1 MEILIFTINMPSIIY
16 KVNVKGVNSK
26 LEQVS
31 LLPITRVNIHYATFG
46 DILIKFI
53 LKK

>member
-1 MEILIFTINMPSIIY
+1 MEILIFTINMPSILYIL
-16 KVNVKGVNSK
+16 NEDVNSK

-31 LLPITRVNIHYATFG
+31 PLPITRVNIHYATFG